1 MNQTFSWS
9 RFSRLLRT
17 YLSDNR
23 GALLVNFLLLSGIL
37 VVFSL
42 IFYRSYPDDVDRNRY
57 LVYFLIGWAAWFV
70 FTGQQVAALNEKE
83 QAIMYLLRPASLLE
97 KYLLIFLISGIG
109 FLVVYLLLFTLVDAS
124 GISYVN
130 HRNWTPDQLQQIRLM
145 GGRLHVEPF
154 YVSDML
160 GRTPKAVWAFSLL
173 LHPITLAFT
182 LLIRRFTLPLVAV
195 VVIALA
201 VIGTVGNDY
210 FVNGL
215 FGGVDVQGLPFSDST
230 VLRNNNYRQIE
241 LPQPL
246 GNQIRYT
253 VEIIVVVL
261 LYITAYFRIKERE
274 V

>member
-1 MNQTFSWS
+1 MNQTFSLS
-9 RFSRLLRT
+9 RFGRLVRT

-23 GALLVNFLLLSGIL
+23 GVLLVNFLLLSGIL
-37 VVFSL
+37 AVFSL
-42 IFYRSYPDDVDRNRY
+42 IFYRSYPDDVDRSRY
-57 LVYFLIGWAAWFV
+57 FVHFLIGWAAWFV

-83 QAIMYLLRPASLLE
+83 QAITYLLRPASLLE

-109 FLVVYLLLFTLVDAS
+109 FLVVYLLLFTLVDAL
-124 GISYVN
+124 GVSYVN
-130 HRNWTPDQLQQIRLM
+130 HRDWTPGQLQQIRLM
-145 GGRLHVEPF
+145 GGQLHIKPF
-154 YVSDML
+154 YVSETISHM
-160 GRTPKAVWAFSLL
+160 PKAVWVFSAL

-195 VVIALA
+195 VIITLA
-201 VIGTVGNDY
+201 VVGMIGNDL

-215 FGGVDVQGLPFSDST
+215 FGGVEVRGLPFSDSS
-230 VLRNNNYRQIE
+230 VIRNNNYRQIE

-261 LYITAYFRIKERE
+261 LYITAYFSIKERE